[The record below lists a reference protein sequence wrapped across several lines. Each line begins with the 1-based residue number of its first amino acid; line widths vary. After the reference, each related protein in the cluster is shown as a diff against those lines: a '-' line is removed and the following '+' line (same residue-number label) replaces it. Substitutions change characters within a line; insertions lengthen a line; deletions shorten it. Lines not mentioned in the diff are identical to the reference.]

1 MITKSKYILPI
12 GLIVFLLASCTTKK
26 QLTYMHNLEQTEEGF
41 NIKPPQYRVQKQDI
55 LYINIKSINNEI
67 NALFQTQP
75 MEGRQM
81 FQNETSLYINGYVV
95 DDSGKVE
102 MPLLGLIPVEGLTLD
117 EIKVVIR
124 DYSKVYLKEASID
137 IKLISFKFTVL
148 GEVKKPD
155 TYKNFNNQLTVFE
168 AIGMAG
174 DITDAGDRKNVLV
187 VRPSPEGTKTYRID
201 LSKKEVLNSE
211 AFFLMPNDVVIVE
224 PVRAKAFRANIPNFS
239 LALSTITTLIL
250 LLNYIK

>member
-1 MITKSKYILPI
+1 
-12 GLIVFLLASCTTKK
+12 
-26 QLTYMHNLEQTEEGF
+26 
-41 NIKPPQYRVQKQDI
+41 
-55 LYINIKSINNEI
+55 
-67 NALFQTQP
+67 
-75 MEGRQM
+75 M

-102 MPLLGLIPVEGLTLD
+102 MPLLGQIPVEGLTLD
-117 EIKVVIR
+117 EIKIVIR
-124 DYSKVYLKEASID
+124 DRSKVYLKEASID

-155 TYKNFNNQLTVFE
+155 TYKNFNNQLTVLE

-174 DITDAGDRKNVLV
+174 DITDSGDRKNVLV
-187 VRPSPEGTKTYRID
+187 VRPSHEGTKTFRID

-224 PVRAKAFRANIPNFS
+224 PVRAKAFRANIPNMS

-250 LLNYIK
+250 ILNYIK